1 VSDSITGT
9 SDVTSDSREVVFE
22 ARGLVKTFSTGRAGM
37 RRERISAVDGVDLTL
52 RTGEALGIVG
62 ESGCGKS
69 TLARMLVG
77 LEVPD
82 AGTIRF
88 RGRDVT
94 AGTRDDR
101 RWMSQ
106 GVQMVFQDPY
116 TSLDPRMTVL
126 EIVSEPLVATGR
138 LRRGDRRGRV
148 GELLSLVGLSPDL
161 MERYP
166 HQFSGGQRQRIGIAR
181 ALAVEPS
188 VLVCDEPVSALDV
201 SVQAQVV
208 NLLRDLQ
215 RRLGVALLFIAHD
228 LSVVR
233 HVSDRVA
240 VMYLGRIAEYGD
252 TPSLFSSPAH
262 PYTGALLSASPVV
275 DRERRGR
282 MASRVMLVG
291 DPPSPASPPSGC
303 RFHTRCPAAQPQCS
317 LEVPVLRHPEG
328 DPAPERVAACH
339 FAEDVLAGHAPA
351 RSLELHPAG

>member
-1 VSDSITGT
+1 VNDPSNSP
-9 SDVTSDSREVVFE
+9 EVVLE
-22 ARGLVKTFSTGRAGM
+22 ARGLVKTFTTGRGGL
-37 RRERISAVDGVDLTL
+37 RRDRISAVDGVDLTL
-52 RTGEALGIVG
+52 RAGEALGIVG

-82 AGTIRF
+82 SGTIRF

-94 AGTRDDR
+94 AGNRDDR
-101 RWMSQ
+101 RWMSR

-138 LRRGDRRGRV
+138 LRRGDRRERV
-148 GELLSLVGLSPDL
+148 GELLSLVGLSPEL

-208 NLLRDLQ
+208 NLLRSLQ
-215 RRLGVALLFIAHD
+215 KRLGVALLFIAHD

-252 TPSLFSSPAH
+252 TSSLYTSPAH

-282 MASRVMLVG
+282 MANRTMLLG
-291 DPPSPASPPSGC
+291 DPPSPANPPSGC
-303 RFHTRCPAAQPQCS
+303 RFHTRCPAAQPRCS
-317 LEVPVLRHPEG
+317 VEVPLLRHPEG
-328 DPAPERVAACH
+328 DRDPGRVAACH
-339 FAEDVLAGHAPA
+339 FAEDVLAGRAPA
-351 RSLELHPAG
+351 RSLELHAAG